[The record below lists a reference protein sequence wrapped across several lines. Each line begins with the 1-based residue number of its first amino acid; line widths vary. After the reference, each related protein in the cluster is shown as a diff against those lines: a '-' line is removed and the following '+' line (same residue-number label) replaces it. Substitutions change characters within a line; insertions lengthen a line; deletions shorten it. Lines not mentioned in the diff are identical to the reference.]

1 MSRKLRNKPLVEAL
15 LELKWEL
22 KEIAKGI
29 RLDPMFPFYVG
40 KLYDLVKGSYPHI
53 DRLPAAQMPDEITPH
68 EVKYRFRKAED
79 GYPLIQAGPGIATLN
94 FTDAYHWDAFL
105 AAAKDFLSNLVE
117 AYRLGGEAQTP
128 RFSSILLRYINA
140 VEVDP
145 GGTDIIGYMSAKLH
159 TRVALPED
167 VVASPQIVGAPVGF
181 YLSTSYPLNT
191 PESVGTIRLA
201 TGQSS
206 GKPAV
211 IWDLSIQSEKDQ
223 SPREVGECEAWL
235 KDAHNVAESWFFS
248 LIKGEL
254 EGQFG
259 GSADA

>member
-1 MSRKLRNKPLVEAL
+1 MSRKLPNKPLVEAL

-29 RLDPMFPFYVG
+29 RRDPMFPFYVG

-53 DRLPAAQMPDEITPH
+53 DTLPAAQMPDEITPH
-68 EVKYRFRKAED
+68 EVKFRFRKAED

-94 FTDAYHWDAFL
+94 FTNEYHWDAFL
-105 AAAKDFLSNLVE
+105 AAAKDFLGNLVE
-117 AYRLGGEAQTP
+117 AYRLGRQEHQPIFA
-128 RFSSILLRYINA
+128 SILLRYVNA
-140 VEVDP
+140 VGINPEN
-145 GGTDIIGYMSAKLH
+145 TDVIGYLSAKLH
-159 TRVALPED
+159 TGVELPKD
-167 VVASPQIVGAPVGF
+167 VVASPQIAGAPVGF
-181 YLSTSYPLNT
+181 YLSTSYPLNA
-191 PESVGTIRLA
+191 PAGVGTIRLA

-235 KDAHNVAESWFFS
+235 KDAHDIAESWFFS

-259 GSADA
+259 DSEDA